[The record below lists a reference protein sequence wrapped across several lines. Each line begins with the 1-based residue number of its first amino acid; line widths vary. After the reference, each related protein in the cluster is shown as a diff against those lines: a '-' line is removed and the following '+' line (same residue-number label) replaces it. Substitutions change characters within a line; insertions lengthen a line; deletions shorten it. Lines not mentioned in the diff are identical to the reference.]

1 MKPLLVQLTAALA
14 LIVFAGI
21 ATPAFAATNDGAEAA
36 AAMVKETA
44 NQLLS
49 EIRADKQTYQTQP
62 QKLHELVDRVVLP
75 HFDFQYM
82 SQLVLGRYWRQASPD
97 QRKQFMAAF
106 KGLLERTYGNS
117 LLENAD
123 ANLEWMPARE
133 QSGDEVLVRSRA
145 SGGNLSSPV
154 PINYRV
160 HKTDDGWKIYD
171 VTVEG
176 ISLVTNYRSTYASII
191 RSQGLDSL
199 IQKLEQK
206 SSQQG

>member
-21 ATPAFAATNDGAEAA
+21 ATPALAATNEGAEAA

>member
-160 HKTDDGWKIYD
+160 HKTGDGWKIYD